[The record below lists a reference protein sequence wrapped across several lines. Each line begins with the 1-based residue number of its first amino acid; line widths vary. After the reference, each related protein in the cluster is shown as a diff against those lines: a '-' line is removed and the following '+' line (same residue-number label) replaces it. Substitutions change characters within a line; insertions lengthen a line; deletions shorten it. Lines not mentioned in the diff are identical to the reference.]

1 MLLRR
6 IDGADAFPRFIKE
19 VLDGGA
25 ARYNEASCQPAGAV
39 RPAANIVEGASAF
52 RVELAVPGFAKEDF
66 KIDLNEEVLV
76 VTASKEAKEEAKDEK
91 LVRREFSVSAIE
103 RRFML
108 PKDLVDKDAI
118 SAKYDNGILTIA
130 IPKKEE
136 VKSAEPRLIAVE

>member
-1 MLLRR
+1 M
-6 IDGADAFPRFIKE
+6 
-19 VLDGGA
+19 
-25 ARYNEASCQPAGAV
+25 
-39 RPAANIVEGASAF
+39 
-52 RVELAVPGFAKEDF
+52 
-66 KIDLNEEVLV
+66 NEEVLV

-91 LVRREFSVSAIE
+91 LVRREFSVGAIE

-108 PKDLVDKDAI
+108 PKDLVEKDAI